1 MDKGVLTVDE
11 QDEFVWGKID
21 ERDPNLEYSYSNGE
35 ISRLSEAIYD
45 LAHLKFESENDLKRD
60 IFNQILALRFDKV
73 PANNYVKNMRIINE
87 YDKK

>member
-11 QDEFVWGKID
+11 SGKLVWGKID

-45 LAHLKFESENDLKRD
+45 LEHLKLESENDLKRD
-60 IFNQILALRFDKV
+60 IFNQILAPRFDKV
-73 PANNYVKNMRIINE
+73 PTNNYVKNMRIINE
-87 YDKK
+87 YNKK